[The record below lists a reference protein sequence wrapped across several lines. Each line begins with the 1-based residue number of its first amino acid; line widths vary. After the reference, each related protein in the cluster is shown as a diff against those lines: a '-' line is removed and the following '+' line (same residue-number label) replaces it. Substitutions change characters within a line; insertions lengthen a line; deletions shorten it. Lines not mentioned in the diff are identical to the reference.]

1 MENKKRKQREKTLTN
16 LEWSCIQE
24 VDCVMT
30 RITILFF
37 KDLVVQGLELTNIW
51 IVSVVVNG
59 SNS

>member
-1 MENKKRKQREKTLTN
+1 
-16 LEWSCIQE
+16 
-24 VDCVMT
+24 MT

-37 KDLVVQGLELTNIW
+37 KDLVVQVLELTNIW